1 MTMIMNAKSFA
12 MRLVQVITD
21 RICPIPIR
29 YLFKRWQMLFLRK
42 FSVMHN
48 GTYKYRHRWW
58 WNYGV
63 NNRILFTTTNKR
75 TTFTLRCEI
84 NGSEQSSWW
93 ENSHREK
100 RWFYD

>member
-63 NNRILFTTTNKR
+63 NNRILFTTTN
-75 TTFTLRCEI
+75 
-84 NGSEQSSWW
+84 NEQ
-93 ENSHREK
+93 HLP
-100 RWFYD
+100 YDVKLIEASNRLGGKIHTVKK